1 MNATIHELLNQQINH
16 EFYSAYLYLEFSNY
30 FKSKGLDGFA
40 NWYQIQAQEE
50 RDHALLFYNYLH
62 NENQPVTLEAIA
74 KPTGEY
80 ASHLDVLK
88 AGLQHEKF
96 VTSLINNIYS
106 AAYDA
111 RDFRTMQFLD
121 WFVDEQREEEDS
133 ADSMVSRYKLFGQD
147 PRGLYLLDQE
157 YAGRVYTAPSLVLG

>member
-62 NENQPVTLEAIA
+62 NENRPVTLEAIA

-121 WFVDEQREEEDS
+121 WFVKEQGEEETTANDLIS
-133 ADSMVSRYKLFGQD
+133 KMELYGSD
-147 PRGLYLLDQE
+147 PRSLYLLNQE
-157 YAGRVYTAPSLVLG
+157 LGARVYTAPSLVL